1 MTVQTT
7 ILEEI
12 KKIENSLKRE
22 SSIKNQIENYKALL
36 DHIGEL
42 KADLKPL
49 PEEITFKDYQEWEE
63 YVNKKIKSR
72 NNSMRTVEKNKDIMT
87 ALEYYIEQN
96 PEK

>member
-1 MTVQTT
+1 MSVQIT
-7 ILEEI
+7 IMEEI

-22 SSIKNQIENYKALL
+22 SAIKNQIENYKALL

-42 KADLKPL
+42 KEDLKPL
-49 PEEITFKDYQEWEE
+49 PEDITFKDYQEWET

-72 NNSMRTVEKNKDIMT
+72 NNSMRTVEKNKDIMI
-87 ALEYYIEQN
+87 ALEYYLEQN